1 MIFAEY
7 LDSVN
12 HVHNDIEDYSLNI
25 ESVDLFYVR
34 MPEVLDIGDG
44 SQDGLIVRVRAGSF
58 EGWGEAVS
66 SPVTAIASWIA
77 PMSHSGCHPII
88 DSVMGAKIDS
98 PADIAHITQKLR
110 LNSFYGIIQSDLTFS
125 GIEIALW
132 DLLGHAK
139 EEPIYKLLGY
149 KKAER
154 KLPYASVL
162 FGDTPEET
170 MQKAK
175 DMRARG
181 FSAIKFG
188 WGPYGRSSVE
198 IDTAHVRAAREGIGA
213 DSHLMIDAGTIFGEN
228 FSDAALRIPALA
240 EANVT
245 WFEEPVEASALT
257 LYKKL
262 SLVNPKVLIAGG
274 EGAHSYLQAQNLI
287 DHGGVGYIQID
298 TGYVGGIGSAYRV
311 AQYAQERGIQYINH
325 TFTSQSALAASL
337 HPFAG
342 LKDSWMAEYPME
354 PKSLC
359 VELTRNNIPIGAD
372 GMISVNDS
380 PGLGIE
386 FNTDTIRKYLIDV
399 EIKVENKVLYQTPVV

>member
-1 MIFAEY
+1 MK
-7 LDSVN
+7 
-12 HVHNDIEDYSLNI
+12 I

-44 SQDGLIVRVRAGSF
+44 SQDGLIARVRAGSF
-58 EGWGEAVS
+58 EGWGEAVA
-66 SPVTAIASWIA
+66 SPVTSIASWIA
-77 PMSHSGCHPII
+77 PMSHSGCHPVI
-88 DSVMGAKIDS
+88 DSVMGETIDS
-98 PADIAHITQKLR
+98 PADIARITRKVR
-110 LNSFYGIIQSDLTFS
+110 ASSFYGIIQSDLTFS

-170 MQKAK
+170 KQKAVT
-175 DMRARG
+175 MRGRG

-188 WGPYGRSSVE
+188 WGPYGRTTVE
-198 IDTAHVRAAREGIGA
+198 ADASHVHAAREGIGA
-213 DSHLMIDAGTIFGEN
+213 DGHLMIDAGTVFGE
-228 FSDAALRIPALA
+228 DADAAALRIPALA
-240 EANVT
+240 EAKVK
-245 WFEEPVEASALT
+245 WYEEPVEAEAFS

-274 EGAHSYLQAQNLI
+274 EGAHNFLQAQNLI
-287 DHGGVGYIQID
+287 DHGGVGFIQID
-298 TGYVGGIGSAYRV
+298 TGYVGGIGPAYRV
-311 AQYAQERGIQYINH
+311 AQYAQSRGIQYINH

-354 PKSLC
+354 PKALC
-359 VELTRNNIPIGAD
+359 QELTVNNIPIDSD
-372 GMISVNDS
+372 GMISVNES
-380 PGLGIE
+380 PGLGIQ
-386 FNTDTIRKYLIDV
+386 FNTATVKKYLVDV
-399 EIKVENKVLYQTPVV
+399 EIKVENKVLYKTPAV

>member
-1 MIFAEY
+1 
-7 LDSVN
+7 
-12 HVHNDIEDYSLNI
+12 
-25 ESVDLFYVR
+25 

-44 SQDGLIVRVRAGSF
+44 SQDGLIARVRAGSF
-58 EGWGEAVS
+58 EGWGEAVA
-66 SPVTAIASWIA
+66 SPVTSIASWIA
-77 PMSHSGCHPII
+77 PMSHSGCHPVI
-88 DSVMGAKIDS
+88 DSVMGETLDS
-98 PADIAHITQKLR
+98 PSDIARIAGKVR
-110 LNSFYGIIQSDLTFS
+110 SSSFYGIIQSDLTFS

-170 MQKAK
+170 KQKAVT
-175 DMRARG
+175 MRGRG

-188 WGPYGRSSVE
+188 WGPYGRTTVE
-198 IDTAHVRAAREGIGA
+198 VDASHVHAAREGIGA
-213 DSHLMIDAGTIFGEN
+213 DGHLMIDAGTVFGE
-228 FSDAALRIPALA
+228 DVDAAALRIPALA
-240 EANVT
+240 EANVK
-245 WFEEPVEASALT
+245 WYEEPVEAAAFS

-274 EGAHSYLQAQNLI
+274 EGAHNFLQAQNLI
-287 DHGGVGYIQID
+287 DHGGVGFIQID

-311 AQYAQERGIQYINH
+311 AQYAQSRGIQYINH

-354 PKSLC
+354 PKTLC
-359 VELTRNNIPIGAD
+359 QELTVNNIPIDSD
-372 GMISVNDS
+372 GMISVNES
-380 PGLGIE
+380 PGLGIQ
-386 FNTDTIRKYLIDV
+386 FNTATVKKYLVDV
-399 EIKVENKVLYQTPVV
+399 EIKVENKVLYKTPAV

>member
-1 MIFAEY
+1 MK
-7 LDSVN
+7 
-12 HVHNDIEDYSLNI
+12 I

-44 SQDGLIVRVRAGSF
+44 SQDGLIARVRAGSF
-58 EGWGEAVS
+58 EGWGEAVA
-66 SPVTAIASWIA
+66 SPVTSIASWIA
-77 PMSHSGCHPII
+77 PMSHSGCHPVI
-88 DSVMGAKIDS
+88 DSVMGETLDS
-98 PADIAHITQKLR
+98 PSDIARIARKVR
-110 LNSFYGIIQSDLTFS
+110 SSSFYGIIQSDLTFS
-125 GIEIALW
+125 GVEIALW

-170 MQKAK
+170 KQKAVT
-175 DMRARG
+175 MRGRG

-188 WGPYGRSSVE
+188 WGPYGRTTVE
-198 IDTAHVRAAREGIGA
+198 VDASHVHAAREGIGA
-213 DSHLMIDAGTIFGEN
+213 DGHLMIDAGTVFGE
-228 FSDAALRIPALA
+228 DVDAAALRIPALA
-240 EANVT
+240 EANVK
-245 WFEEPVEASALT
+245 WYEEPVEAAAFS

-274 EGAHSYLQAQNLI
+274 EGAHNFLQAQNLI
-287 DHGGVGYIQID
+287 DHGGVGFIQID

-311 AQYAQERGIQYINH
+311 AQYAQSRGIQYINH

-354 PKSLC
+354 PKTLC
-359 VELTRNNIPIGAD
+359 QELTVNNIPIDSD
-372 GMISVNDS
+372 GMISVNES
-380 PGLGIE
+380 PGLGIQ
-386 FNTDTIRKYLIDV
+386 FNTATVKKYLVDV
-399 EIKVENKVLYQTPVV
+399 EIKVENKVLYKTPAV